1 MADTP
6 VLEHNRG
13 RYVSSRRVGGPNRPP
28 VNIRPIVDQILT
40 VIWCE
45 KRISRAEIARKLAVS
60 RSTVSDAVSTLLG
73 TGLVREAGDG
83 PSSGGRRPILLEFQD
98 DACVIL
104 GVDMGA
110 THVSVAL
117 TDLRGRVL
125 GFADRPH
132 PVRTDP
138 EGTRSLIAQLCEEC
152 LRGTQKPL
160 LGIGISVPAP
170 VNPED
175 PGHVSRLVLPA
186 WEGQTGFEALGARFS
201 APVLVD
207 NDANLGA
214 LAEHWW
220 GAGQGKD
227 DFTYIK
233 ISTGIGA
240 GQMINGAIYRG
251 ASGFAGEIGHISVV
265 PEGEP
270 CICGNRG
277 CLGTVVGSQA
287 LVDRAEA
294 LRPRYPDSLLF
305 DGDLTI
311 DAVEDAALDGDPL
324 GLQVV
329 REAADHLGLAIAEV
343 LNLMNPSSVIVGGNL
358 ARVGEV
364 LLVPLRE
371 AVLPR
376 TLVSSV
382 AASEIRT
389 SDLGPR
395 SVAIGAATLVLDA
408 ALADPALFPRAV

>member
-1 MADTP
+1 M
-6 VLEHNRG
+6 
-13 RYVSSRRVGGPNRPP
+13 
-28 VNIRPIVDQILT
+28 IDQILR
-40 VIWCE
+40 VIWSE
-45 KRISRAEIARKLAVS
+45 ERVSRAEIARTLAVS
-60 RSTVSDAVSTLLG
+60 RSTVSEAVSNLLG

-125 GFADRPH
+125 TFANRPH

-138 EGTRSLIAQLCEEC
+138 EGTRALVVELCEEC
-152 LRGTQKPL
+152 LRTTRKPL
-160 LGIGISVPAP
+160 VGIGVSVPAP

-186 WEGQTGFEALGARFS
+186 WEGRTGFDELGARFGV
-201 APVLVD
+201 PVLVD

-214 LAEHWW
+214 LAERWW

-227 DFTYIK
+227 DFTYVK

-240 GQMINGAIYRG
+240 GHMINGKIYRG
-251 ASGFAGEIGHISVV
+251 SSGFAGEIGHISVV
-265 PEGEP
+265 PDGEP
-270 CICGNRG
+270 CVCGNRG

-287 LVDRAEA
+287 LVARAEE
-294 LRPRYPDSLLF
+294 LRAQYPDSLLF
-305 DGDLTI
+305 DADLTI
-311 DAVEDAALDGDPL
+311 DAVEDAALEGDPL

-343 LNLMNPSSVIVGGNL
+343 LNLMNPSSVILGGNL
-358 ARVGEV
+358 ARVGEA

-376 TLVSSV
+376 TLVSAV

-395 SVAIGAATLVLDA
+395 SVAVGAATLVLDA
-408 ALADPALFPRAV
+408 ALEDPALFPKAA

>member
-1 MADTP
+1 M
-6 VLEHNRG
+6 
-13 RYVSSRRVGGPNRPP
+13 
-28 VNIRPIVDQILT
+28 IDQILR
-40 VIWCE
+40 VIWSE
-45 KRISRAEIARKLAVS
+45 ERVSRADIARMLGVS
-60 RSTVSDAVSTLLG
+60 RSTVSEAVSSLLG

-125 GFADRPH
+125 TFANRPH

-138 EGTRSLIAQLCEEC
+138 EGTRALTVELCEEC
-152 LRGTQKPL
+152 LRGTRKPL
-160 LGIGISVPAP
+160 VGIGVSVPAP

-186 WEGQTGFEALGARFS
+186 WEGRTGFDELGARFGV
-201 APVLVD
+201 PVLVD

-214 LAEHWW
+214 LAERWW

-227 DFTYIK
+227 DFTYVK

-240 GQMINGAIYRG
+240 GHMINGKIYRG
-251 ASGFAGEIGHISVV
+251 SSGFAGEIGHISVV
-265 PEGEP
+265 PDGEP
-270 CICGNRG
+270 CVCGNRG

-287 LVDRAEA
+287 LVARAEE
-294 LRPRYPDSLLF
+294 LRAQYPDSLLF
-305 DGDLTI
+305 DADLTI
-311 DAVEDAALDGDPL
+311 DAVEDAALEGDPL

-343 LNLMNPSSVIVGGNL
+343 LNLMNPSSVILGGNL
-358 ARVGEV
+358 ARVGEA

-376 TLVSSV
+376 TLVSAV

-395 SVAIGAATLVLDA
+395 SVAVGAATLVLDA
-408 ALADPALFPRAV
+408 ALEDPALFPKAA

>member
-1 MADTP
+1 VAVTP
-6 VLEHNRG
+6 ALEHSALREVITRTVEDPG
-13 RYVSSRRVGGPNRPP
+13 RPSTHV
-28 VNIRPIVDQILT
+28 RPIIDQILK

-45 KRISRAEIARKLAVS
+45 QRVSRAEIARKLAVS
-60 RSTVSDAVSTLLG
+60 RSTVSDAVSTLLE

-104 GVDMGA
+104 GVDLGA
-110 THVSVAL
+110 THVAVAL

-125 GFADRPH
+125 AFQDRAH

-138 EGTRSLIAQLCEEC
+138 EGTRSVMMELCEEC
-152 LRGTQKPL
+152 LRDAQRPL
-160 LGIGISVPAP
+160 VGIGVSMPAP
-170 VNPED
+170 VD
-175 PGHVSRLVLPA
+175 PADPSHVSRLVLPA
-186 WEGQTGFEALGARFS
+186 WEGRTGFEPLGARFGV
-201 APVLVD
+201 PILVD

-214 LAEHWW
+214 LAERWW
-220 GAGQGKD
+220 GAGMGKD
-227 DFTYIK
+227 DFTYVK

-240 GQMINGAIYRG
+240 GHMMNGAIYRG
-251 ASGFAGEIGHISVV
+251 SSGFAGEIGHIAVV
-265 PEGEP
+265 PDGEP

-287 LVDRAEA
+287 LVARAEV
-294 LRPRYPDSLLF
+294 LRSQYPDSVLSN
-305 DGDLTI
+305 GGLTI
-311 DAVEDAALDGDPL
+311 DAVEDAALRGDAL

-329 REAADHLGLAIAEV
+329 REAADYLGLAIAEV
-343 LNLMNPSSVIVGGNL
+343 LNLMNPSSIIVGGNL
-358 ARVGEV
+358 ARLGEV

-389 SDLGPR
+389 SELGPR
-395 SVAIGAATLVLDA
+395 SVAIGAATLVLEA
-408 ALADPALFPRAV
+408 ALDTPSLFPKAA